1 MSPGDLSLA
10 ALAWP
15 SASLA
20 ASTAWPVPSCSA
32 WMALGWGA
40 TALLTASMPGATTTT
55 TDAGFSGARLA
66 STWPIIGRPA
76 MGCSTFGKSDFIRV
90 PLPAA
95 RTMAAV
101 VELAMIGFL
110 LLLISRLN
118 RAANCHS
125 GLPSP
130 SWQIRAVTEFSWSPI
145 VPQHIRHL

>member
-1 MSPGDLSLA
+1 MGRH
-10 ALAWP
+10 
-15 SASLA
+15 
-20 ASTAWPVPSCSA
+20 
-32 WMALGWGA
+32 
-40 TALLTASMPGATTTT
+40 ALLTASMPGATTTT

-110 LLLISRLN
+110 LLLISRQN

-125 GLPSP
+125 ASRVKLALGRDRIRLVINPPAHQTRIGLWQPHQQSRLVWAARWWAAPPISP
-130 SWQIRAVTEFSWSPI
+130 TR
-145 VPQHIRHL
+145 